1 VVAVLDIPGA
11 VREVVRTLQAAGYRA
26 VLVGGCVRDALRGKA
41 SRDYDVATSAP
52 VEASLRL
59 FPRAVPI
66 GLRFGT
72 ILVPTCAGPVDVTR
86 FRGPDLAADLARRD
100 FTLNALALDPQT
112 GELLDPHGGA
122 RDLSEGRLRAVGSA
136 AQRLQE
142 DPLRALRAA
151 RLVGELSL
159 QPDLALR
166 EALPHVAPDLARVAA
181 ERIWAELSR
190 LLQAPGVRAGLE
202 LLRSSGLEEVLA
214 PGIQPDAAQVVAL
227 LPEDLTLRLAGWLRS
242 ANAARS
248 LARLRVPK
256 HRAQDVERL
265 LALHPVDRTTALRA
279 PAVRRMLRRA
289 RGEQTVQALF
299 ALRQAELDAAE
310 AGASDP
316 ARKRLAELAAL
327 LEGVRG
333 GALERSALALCG
345 DQVMEILSVG
355 PGRQVGRALEHLV
368 QVVLEDP
375 TRNEAEALRRE
386 LLAWWQR
393 ESAP

>member
-1 VVAVLDIPGA
+1 MAVLDIPGA

-26 VLVGGCVRDALRGKA
+26 VLVGGCVRDALQGNA
-41 SRDYDVATSAP
+41 TRDYDVATSAP

-72 ILVPTCAGPVDVTR
+72 ILVPTSAGPVDVTR

-122 RDLSEGRLRAVGSA
+122 RDLSERRLRAVGSA
-136 AQRLQE
+136 AERLRE

-159 QPDLALR
+159 QPDPALR
-166 EALPHVAPDLARVAA
+166 EALPRVAPDLARVAA

-202 LLRSSGLEEVLA
+202 LLRRSGLEEVLA

-227 LPEDLTLRLAGWLRS
+227 LPEDLTLRLAGWLRG

-248 LARLRVPK
+248 LARLRAPR
-256 HRAQDVERL
+256 HRAQEVERL
-265 LALHPVDRTTALRA
+265 LALHPVDRATALQP
-279 PAVRRMLRRA
+279 PAVRRLLRRA
-289 RGEQTVQALF
+289 RGEQSVQALF
-299 ALRQAELDAAE
+299 ALRRAELDAAE

-327 LEGVRG
+327 LEDVRG

-345 DQVMEILSVG
+345 DQVMEILGVG

-386 LLAWWQR
+386 LLAWWRSQPAR
-393 ESAP
+393 